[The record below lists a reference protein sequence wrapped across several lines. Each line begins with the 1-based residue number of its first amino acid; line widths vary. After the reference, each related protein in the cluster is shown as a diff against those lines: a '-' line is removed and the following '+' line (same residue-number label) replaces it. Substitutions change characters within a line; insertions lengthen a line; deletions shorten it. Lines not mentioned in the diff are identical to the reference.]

1 MLYTKQK
8 YRNSPYFLTWKFF
21 GNVQPPQGFGQITP
35 ITINYSLKS
44 KVELLNKMFSIFF
57 CLKNLFGISLGN
69 SIL

>member
-44 KVELLNKMFSIFF
+44 KVELLNKNVQHLFLSQKFIWNFSG
-57 CLKNLFGISLGN
+57 K
-69 SIL
+69 